1 MLWKISTTKCKVF
14 FNSCFCYF
22 ISVFTSGTSL
32 ISFFY
37 LLDTDLILNENPDL
51 GGLPFADPKHNSLG

>member
-14 FNSCFCYF
+14 FT
-22 ISVFTSGTSL
+22 ISKSKWSFLS
-32 ISFFY
+32 SFFY